1 MFERELKKE
10 VNQIVRTYNIFPS
23 HKKGLNSISSTY
35 LFHLFWHKNFETW
48 FSEIF

>member
-10 VNQIVRTYNIFPS
+10 VNQIVSTYNIFPS
-23 HKKGLNSISSTY
+23 HKKRAEFYFKY

-48 FSEIF
+48 FNEIF